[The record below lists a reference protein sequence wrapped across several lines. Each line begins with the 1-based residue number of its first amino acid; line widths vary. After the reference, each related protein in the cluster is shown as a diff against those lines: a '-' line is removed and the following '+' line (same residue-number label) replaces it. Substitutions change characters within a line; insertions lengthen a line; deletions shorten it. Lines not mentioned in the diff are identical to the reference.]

1 MSNKDIKNR
10 LAIIT
15 GGNCGIG
22 KATAIE
28 LCKLNC
34 KVIIA
39 CRDMK
44 KGKIAIADIKR
55 ASESSQCEIMS
66 LDLADLQSVKDF
78 SSEIAKN
85 KYSIDYLVNN
95 AGVMMIP
102 TYTETKQGHEM
113 QFGTNHLGHFLLT
126 KLLIPQLS
134 NRSRIVNL
142 ASIAHLNVPSVSE
155 GFDFSILT
163 KSKYNKMTFYGISK
177 LSNIW
182 FTRKLQTQLDTRRT
196 ICSCVHPGVVATQL
210 TRYLYDPKYFSFFPL
225 QKSAFEGCQTTLHC
239 CLHDDI
245 IPGGYYMDCKP
256 SATIPAGMNK
266 KKWDELWEY
275 SENAVKSYL

>member
-1 MSNKDIKNR
+1 
-10 LAIIT
+10 
-15 GGNCGIG
+15 
-22 KATAIE
+22 
-28 LCKLNC
+28 
-34 KVIIA
+34 
-39 CRDMK
+39 MK

-182 FTRKLQTQLDTRRT
+182 FTRKLQTQ
-196 ICSCVHPGVVATQL
+196 
-210 TRYLYDPKYFSFFPL
+210 
-225 QKSAFEGCQTTLHC
+225 
-239 CLHDDI
+239 
-245 IPGGYYMDCKP
+245 
-256 SATIPAGMNK
+256 
-266 KKWDELWEY
+266 
-275 SENAVKSYL
+275 